1 MITVS
6 DNGYGMSRE
15 ELIRLNERMR
25 SSPEE
30 ELSAKPGHSGIATR
44 NVNARLKLIFGEDS
58 GIRYRS
64 LIGEGTD
71 AIVMLPAVDI
81 FSRAR
86 YENQF
91 EE

>member
-1 MITVS
+1 M
-6 DNGYGMSRE
+6 
-15 ELIRLNERMR
+15 
-25 SSPEE
+25 
-30 ELSAKPGHSGIATR
+30 
-44 NVNARLKLIFGEDS
+44 NARLKLLFGEDS

-71 AIVMLPAVDI
+71 AVVTMPAVDV

-91 EE
+91 GE